1 MEQEIHFTDNKF
13 DFSQISVS
21 QPVPVQGGAYFTKIK
36 CDTRPLYI
44 QLPKCYTKH
53 GLNETSKKSYIDLM
67 FINDDYEV
75 VEWFENLEETLVN
88 LIYEKT
94 NIWFQN
100 EMDKEDIEHFFT
112 PTCRSFKGGKFH
124 LVRFNVP
131 KNKTLNSQYHCN
143 VYDENENMIPIR
155 DLNETHAIIPCLEVQ
170 GIKFSARNF
179 QLDLVGKQIMLLNN
193 QPLFNSCII
202 KHRSNNDT
210 LSDKHNIVNDDANAN
225 DNANTDA
232 NNTDTGIDNN
242 TTSHLTDNYIVSE
255 PMIEESTIEPI
266 IKSPNESTED
276 IDHKY
281 ETNITNIPNDTEIEN
296 TLDDIDSIKG
306 LQTNI
311 IDTLAESDDEKD
323 MDVDMDV
330 DVDDNN
336 SNNSNN
342 SNNANN
348 ISNTEFDKCKS
359 LEELEDTDC
368 LEDIT
373 NNLSINNDKPNINL
387 KKPNEVYYEIYKIAK
402 EKAKQHKKA
411 SMTHYLE
418 ANKIK
423 NTYMLDSLDDS
434 EQSSEF
440 ESDMDTDIDSIKNEI
455 DGFVEE
461 LH

>member
-21 QPVPVQGGAYFTKIK
+21 QPVSVQGGAYFTKIK
-36 CDTRPLYI
+36 CDTKPLYI
-44 QLPKCYTKH
+44 QLPKCYTKQ
-53 GLNETSKKSYIDLM
+53 GLNETNKKSYIDLM
-67 FINDDYEV
+67 FTNDDYEV

-88 LIYEKT
+88 LIYEKRD
-94 NIWFQN
+94 IWFQN
-100 EMDKEDIEHFFT
+100 EMDKEDIEHFFN

-124 LVRFNVP
+124 LIRFNVP
-131 KNKTLNSQYHCN
+131 KNKTINSQYHCN
-143 VYDENENMIPIR
+143 VYDENENMVPIR

-202 KHRSNNDT
+202 KHASNT
-210 LSDKHNIVNDDANAN
+210 AILGDKPDIVND
-225 DNANTDA
+225 
-232 NNTDTGIDNN
+232 NNTQ
-242 TTSHLTDNYIVSE
+242 SQLTDNDIVVE
-255 PMIEESTIEPI
+255 PVIEEPHIEPI
-266 IKSPNESTED
+266 IKSLNESTEESD
-276 IDHKY
+276 NEC
-281 ETNITNIPNDTEIEN
+281 ETNITNISNDTEITHTLDN
-296 TLDDIDSIKG
+296 TLDDTIGDTVSIKG

-311 IDTLAESDDEKD
+311 INTLAESDDEEDKNMD
-323 MDVDMDV
+323 MV
-330 DVDDNN
+330 DNN
-336 SNNSNN
+336 SNN
-342 SNNANN
+342 
-348 ISNTEFDKCKS
+348 ISNIEFDKSKS
-359 LEELEDTDC
+359 LEEVEVEEVEEVEKADC

-373 NNLSINNDKPNINL
+373 NNLSISNDKPNINL

-434 EQSSEF
+434 DQSTEF

-455 DGFVEE
+455 DEFIEE
-461 LH
+461 LN